1 MWVKIE
7 AENVHGNTYDWLDNS
22 NIIIEIAAILDEER
36 GKDTVLIALQK
47 FTNGSPLS
55 WIKRRR
61 KKTSHDSTSDNVGYQ
76 IQFTESTGTESE
88 SDNLPLSSLTRY
100 STSDNVGYQI
110 QFTEST
116 DTESESDNLTLSSLT
131 R

>member
-1 MWVKIE
+1 MWVKVV
-7 AENVHGNTYDWLDNS
+7 AENVLGNTFVWSDNS
-22 NIIIEIAAILDEER
+22 DIIIETAAILDEER

-47 FTNGSPLS
+47 FKNGSQLS

-61 KKTSHDSTSDNVGYQ
+61 EKTSHGSTSN
-76 IQFTESTGTESE
+76 
-88 SDNLPLSSLTRY
+88 
-100 STSDNVGYQI
+100 NVGYQI

-116 DTESESDNLTLSSLT
+116 DTESESDNLPLSSFT